1 LIYYFIVRPTPDRFT
16 IIKARSPRLCPSFVL
31 QTAGITKTFQRENWE
46 GETYEE
52 GQVFT
57 VCGTEP
63 EEQGVDPLE
72 GAAVARRAWYL
83 ALNQGGRC
91 AISVPR
97 QQWTLTTRQ
106 V

>member
-1 LIYYFIVRPTPDRFT
+1 MRT
-16 IIKARSPRLCPSFVL
+16 
-31 QTAGITKTFQRENWE
+31 
-46 GETYEE
+46 

-91 AISVPR
+91 AMLSPR
-97 QQWTLTTRQ
+97 TKAAMDPDDETGVRARRTTPESELWICKTWSFIGTTTWTRKTWTTCGPHSSRRLAI
-106 V
+106 